1 MIPLVLVTYYCLIYQ
16 LVTQPLLLTPQAGTV
31 PQMLHLHSVHIW
43 KILAGTE
50 RLEPHFCVSV
60 AVSSAECEC
69 LLLCFKA
76 IKQAGCIS
84 QLGACHLG
92 STCISLQLVLKEKE
106 HAFFNHAG
114 VHILPDIPK
123 AT

>member
-1 MIPLVLVTYYCLIYQ
+1 MVLLKSVHTVAGNRGREGHLSQ
-16 LVTQPLLLTPQAGTV
+16 NQGPRLEKLLL
-31 PQMLHLHSVHIW
+31 LHLHSVHIW

-76 IKQAGCIS
+76 IKQAGCIP